1 MNQEKLLHIAQNPG
15 GISSQDARE
24 LEDLTRKFPYFT
36 IPFVL
41 LTRYYSDQNDYR
53 FEETLH
59 KTALR
64 VTDRAWLYTY
74 VHEKNAEE
82 KNENSV
88 VNEIVPTIEV
98 TNTES
103 QFHKTEDIVT
113 EENAPDNVED
123 NISLTDADTADES
136 VMVEMMGQSKTW
148 FEPDVVE
155 PAQEQ
160 EIEVY
165 EEIDSFNAENKPV
178 TEVDSKELIPE
189 LKNVSELLFE
199 PDIEDEVPMAKVE
212 VVKNVTS
219 FSGASV
225 YNIEDY
231 YSTVS
236 DNKGQENDFFSW
248 LSNPSS
254 RVEPIIEEE
263 EKKPDNKKLEIIERF
278 IKNKPSVSRPKSDF
292 FNPHDAAKKSSE
304 LPDMLVTETLA
315 NVYMGQENYVG
326 ALRIYEKLL
335 LKNPQKRPYFA
346 ALIEKIKKEHNL

>member
-15 GISSQDARE
+15 GITSQDARE

-64 VTDRAWLYTY
+64 VTDRAWLYNY
-74 VHEKNAEE
+74 VHEKSTDETEVESKATQEVESADSVETSSINTVDAPIVEE
-82 KNENSV
+82 ENQTETVENSETV
-88 VNEIVPTIEV
+88 KSEL
-98 TNTES
+98 S
-103 QFHKTEDIVT
+103 
-113 EENAPDNVED
+113 EELVLA
-123 NISLTDADTADES
+123 
-136 VMVEMMGQSKTW
+136 EMFDHSTSW
-148 FEPDVVE
+148 FEPDVTITDNDTE
-155 PAQEQ
+155 T
-160 EIEVY
+160 EVFD
-165 EEIDSFNAENKPV
+165 EIDSFDSVNKVLNQEEPV
-178 TEVDSKELIPE
+178 DPIPE
-189 LKNVSELLFE
+189 LKDVSELLFE
-199 PDIEDEVPMAKVE
+199 PDLEKEAPIEKREVSKSPI
-212 VVKNVTS
+212 S

-231 YSTVS
+231 YSNVS
-236 DNKGQENDFFSW
+236 QETGDENDFFSW

-254 RVEPIIEEE
+254 RIEPES
-263 EKKPDNKKLEIIERF
+263 EKESQQPDSKKSEIIERF
-278 IKNKPSVSRPKSDF
+278 IKNKPSVSRPKSEF

-315 NVYMGQENYVG
+315 NVYMSQENYAG